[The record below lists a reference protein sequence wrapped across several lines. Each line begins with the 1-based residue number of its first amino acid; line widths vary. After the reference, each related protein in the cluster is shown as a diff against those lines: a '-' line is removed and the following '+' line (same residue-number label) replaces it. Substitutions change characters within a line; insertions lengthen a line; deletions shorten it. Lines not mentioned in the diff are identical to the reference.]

1 MSAEQQASIL
11 VVDDDHEMAE
21 VVCDVLREAGY
32 QAIGADLG
40 AEALAIVKRECP
52 DVLISDLRMSGLSG
66 HQLQLE
72 LKRIAPNLPV
82 IIITAFG
89 SIQTAVESMK
99 LGAFDYITKPFS
111 NDELL
116 LVVSRALEAF
126 RLRQEVRRLRGEL
139 ARSYGLPNIIAT
151 SPRMVAMLEMLKQ
164 VADSPA
170 SVLLTGESGTGK
182 DLLARALHFE
192 SARHEGPFVP
202 INCAALPEALIESE
216 LFGHV
221 RGAFTDA
228 RQSRTGL
235 IAAARGGTL
244 FLDEIGEMPMGLQA
258 KLLRVI
264 EDKQVRPIGAT
275 EETPVDVRIVAA
287 TNADL
292 ERLMEQGRF
301 RADLYYRL
309 SALTLAVPPLRD
321 RPEDFPLL
329 LKHFLSRASAEA
341 GKPPPEIDRDAIA
354 CMMRY
359 RWPGNVRELH
369 NVIQT
374 AVIMCGDGKLGVEDL
389 PPRIAGTGPS
399 PGLTIA
405 DAVGRRLSLDRLER
419 EYVRAIVGTVNG
431 NKREAAAILQ
441 IDRKTLYRKLE
452 EPEPAERAPLQ
463 DKPESQDT
471 QDLVDKADKADNTN

>member
-1 MSAEQQASIL
+1 MSAEQQASVL
-11 VVDDDHEMAE
+11 VVDDDPEMAE

-32 QAIGADLG
+32 EATGVSRG

-72 LKRIAPNLPV
+72 LKRVAPNLPV

-116 LVVSRALEAF
+116 LVVARALEA
-126 RLRQEVRRLRGEL
+126 RSLRQEVRRLRGEL

-151 SPRMVAMLEMLKQ
+151 NPQMVAVLEMLKQ
-164 VADSPA
+164 IADSPA

-192 SARHEGPFVP
+192 SSRREGPFVP

-228 RQSRTGL
+228 RQSKLGL
-235 IAAARGGTL
+235 FAAARGGTL
-244 FLDEIGEMPMGLQA
+244 FLDEIGEMPVALQA

-264 EDKQVRPIGAT
+264 EDKQIRPIGAT
-275 EETPVDVRIVAA
+275 EETSVDVRVVAA

-292 ERLMEQGRF
+292 ERLLQEGRF
-301 RADLYYRL
+301 RSDLYYRL
-309 SALTLAVPPLRD
+309 AALTLAVPPLRN
-321 RPEDFPLL
+321 RPEDLPLL

-341 GKPPPEIDRDAIA
+341 GKTAPEVEPEAMA
-354 CMMRY
+354 CLMHY

-374 AVIMCGDGKLGVEDL
+374 AVLLCAGSRLTVKDL
-389 PPRIAGTGPS
+389 PPRVAGTTTS

-405 DAVGRRLSLDRLER
+405 EAVDRRLSLDRLER
-419 EYVRAIVGTVNG
+419 EYVRAILGSVNG
-431 NKREAAAILQ
+431 NKREAATILQ

-452 EPEPAERAPLQ
+452 EPEPDEPAP
-463 DKPESQDT
+463 DR
-471 QDLVDKADKADNTN
+471 ADKGE